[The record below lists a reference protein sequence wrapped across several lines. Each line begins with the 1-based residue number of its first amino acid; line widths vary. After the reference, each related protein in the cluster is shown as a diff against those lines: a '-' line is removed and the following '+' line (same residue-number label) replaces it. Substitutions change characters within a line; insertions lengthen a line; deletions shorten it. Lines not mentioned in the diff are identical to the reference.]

1 MLGVG
6 ENARLLQRYE
16 IIERACARFAAGWAM
31 RSTAWDAK
39 IAFGRHLW
47 QDTQR
52 ADRARRRLKEL
63 RSGRLAAD
71 NASGLAEVV
80 DYAARATHTAEY
92 IVGMYLVLKRELLDA
107 YRLHLSLASTATD
120 DATAELLTLNIV
132 TLTEQVRWAEGVA
145 DMPLIPR
152 YDAGE
157 ADQWQAAVTQML
169 QSAGGM
175 DGSDEPPGDVTRTVP
190 ERPPFERPHT
200 QTLDGFVTRVAR
212 DTPPPEEVG
221 EAWRV
226 WVFRTFMNEIGA
238 GDNVASV
245 CYDAPAEMDAQFSL
259 DLARHCWDEYRHAE
273 MGRQRLVEMGY
284 DPTQFPIG
292 TGVYE
297 FRDRL
302 PLVDRLGMLVLM
314 DESSAF
320 NYKHGSRKW
329 FLREGDKTSAEYMMY
344 DICDETRHVYNGRR
358 WLSHLQAAMGDP
370 RTHEQ
375 LVADLERALEARVAY
390 IGTGHKN

>member
-16 IIERACARFAAGWAM
+16 IIERACARFSAGWAM
-31 RSTAWDAK
+31 ASSAWNAK
-39 IAFGRHLW
+39 VALGRHMW

-52 ADRARRRLKEL
+52 ADRTRRRLKEL

-80 DYAARATHTAEY
+80 DYAARASSTAEY
-92 IVGMYLVLKRELLDA
+92 IAGMYGVLKRELLDA
-107 YRLHLSLASTATD
+107 YRLHLSLVDTATD

-132 TLTEQVRWAEGVA
+132 TLEEQVRWAEGVG
-145 DMPLIPR
+145 DMLLVPP
-152 YDAGE
+152 YHAAG
-157 ADQWQAAVTQML
+157 ADQWQEAVARML
-169 QSAGGM
+169 QRAGGV
-175 DGSDEPPGDVTRTVP
+175 DGSDEPPEDVTHTVP

-200 QTLDGFVTRVAR
+200 QTLDGFTLQRAR
-212 DTPPPEEVG
+212 DTPPTEEVG

-226 WVFRTFMNEIGA
+226 WVFRTFTNEIGA

-245 CYDAPAEMDAQFSL
+245 LFDAPPEVDAQFLS
-259 DLARHCWDEYRHAE
+259 DIARHGWDEYRHAE
-273 MGRQRLVEMGY
+273 MGRQRLTEMGY
-284 DPTQFPIG
+284 DPTRFPLG

-320 NYKHGSRKW
+320 GYKHGSRKW

-358 WLSHLQAAMGDP
+358 WLAHLQEVVGDT

-375 LVADLERALEARVAY
+375 LVADLERELEERVAY
-390 IGTGHKN
+390 LGSGSKN